1 MSKLDGY
8 RYIRV
13 TTDNARRRVK
23 EHRIVM
29 ERVLGRTLLLGEN
42 VHHKNGDRADN
53 RPENLE
59 LWVNRQ
65 PRGQR
70 TEDAVAW
77 AIEVLSRYAPD
88 RLR

>member
-1 MSKLDGY
+1 VSKLDGY